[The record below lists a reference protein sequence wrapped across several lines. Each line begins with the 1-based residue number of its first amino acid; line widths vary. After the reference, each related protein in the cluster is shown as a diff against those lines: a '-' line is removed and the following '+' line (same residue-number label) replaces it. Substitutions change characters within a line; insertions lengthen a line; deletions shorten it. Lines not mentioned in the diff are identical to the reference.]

1 MNRRELVALGGA
13 ALLAPTNAR
22 AQTPNRIRRIGV
34 LSGIAAD
41 DPDASL
47 RIAAFRSGLAAF
59 GWIEGQN
66 IVVEYRWAAGDIDKM
81 GVFAKQ
87 LIDLQAEI
95 LVAQS
100 TPAVVAFR
108 RDTQTI
114 PIVFVNVVDPIGSGL
129 IASLARPGGNVTG
142 FTNFEPTMGGKW
154 LQFLHEITDRTQR
167 VAVIFNPRTTPY
179 AIFLKTI
186 EAAAPSYGLTIH
198 PTPIHS
204 ADELG
209 MVLKDLGEK
218 ANTGLVALPDTFIST
233 HRDLFIAL
241 SAHHRLPAIYPFRY
255 FATGGGLISYGVET
269 NRVYRQ
275 AATYVDRLLKGTSP
289 LELPVQA
296 PTVLELV
303 INLKTAK
310 ALDLD
315 VPPLLLARADEVI
328 E

>member
-1 MNRRELVALGGA
+1 MACVGGA
-13 ALLAPTNAR
+13 AFLASTSAMP
-22 AQTPNRIRRIGV
+22 QTPSRIRRIGV
-34 LSGIAAD
+34 LSGIAAE
-41 DPDASL
+41 DPDAPL
-47 RIAAFRSGLAAF
+47 RIAAFRSGLAAL
-59 GWIEGQN
+59 GWMEGQN
-66 IVVEYRWAAGDIDKM
+66 AVVEYRWAAGDLDKM
-81 GVFAKQ
+81 AVFAKQ
-87 LIDLQAEI
+87 LIDFQADV

-100 TPAVVAFR
+100 TPAVAAFR
-108 RDTQTI
+108 RETQTI

-129 IASLARPGGNVTG
+129 VASLARPGGNITG
-142 FTNFEPTMGGKW
+142 FTNFEAGMGGKW
-154 LQFLHEITDRTQR
+154 LQFLHEIADRMER
-167 VAVIFNPRTTPY
+167 VAILFNPRTTPY
-179 AIFLKTI
+179 AIFLKAI
-186 EAAAPSYGLTIH
+186 EVAAPSYGLTTLA
-198 PTPIHS
+198 TPVHS
-204 ADELG
+204 AEELG
-209 MVLKDLGEK
+209 MVLKDLADK

-241 SAHHRLPAIYPFRY
+241 SASHRLPAIYPFRY

-275 AATYVDRLLKGTSP
+275 AATYVDRILKGTSP
-289 LELPVQA
+289 LDLPVQA